1 MRLIQY
7 DQLYIT
13 QYNINVIVQAIVF
26 MQQIINKTY
35 EAGMIYHISIFTT
48 I

>member
-13 QYNINVIVQAIVF
+13 PYNINVIVQAIVF
-26 MQQIINKTY
+26 MQWIINKTY
-35 EAGMIYHISIFTT
+35 EAGMIYHISIFA
-48 I
+48 IL

>member
-1 MRLIQY
+1 MRLIHY

-26 MQQIINKTY
+26 MQRIINKTY
-35 EAGMIYHISIFTT
+35 EAGMI
-48 I
+48 